1 MTYKEYRKLEDA
13 VQELLDKQHKY
24 YGAVSSIREGVRQ
37 GKMLGYIDVLDM
49 LRRDF
54 NPWGKE

>member
-13 VQELLDKQHKY
+13 VQNMLDKEHKY
-24 YGAVSSIREGVRQ
+24 RGWSNSIQDAVRK
-37 GKMLGYIDVLDM
+37 GKILGYIDIIDM